1 MIDTSNLKLTNK
13 QINKFFKEYEKN
25 FFTFLKNHKK
35 WQLAK
40 KTIKSPLFKEILLF
54 TKYILYLYT
63 NELDINLKSSHK
75 FLAHWNFLILAVLI
89 VAKSIETKQKD
100 NTFNELANLLSS
112 KDLAILNDE
121 YTSYP
126 NTLVEYKQEI
136 DNFIIR
142 LYKIIDFKIKLS
154 SLAKIV
160 YELIAILLFKN
171 QNAKNDPSQETKL
184 TDQEIINYLNLFK
197 IFRKNIMKSFPTF
210 FNHLIYIINC

>member
-1 MIDTSNLKLTNK
+1 
-13 QINKFFKEYEKN
+13 
-25 FFTFLKNHKK
+25 
-35 WQLAK
+35 
-40 KTIKSPLFKEILLF
+40 
-54 TKYILYLYT
+54 
-63 NELDINLKSSHK
+63 
-75 FLAHWNFLILAVLI
+75 
-89 VAKSIETKQKD
+89 
-100 NTFNELANLLSS
+100 
-112 KDLAILNDE
+112 LNDE
-121 YTSYP
+121 ETSYP

-171 QNAKNDPSQETKL
+171 QNAKNDNSQETKL

>member
-40 KTIKSPLFKEILLF
+40 ETIKSPLFKEILLF

-171 QNAKNDPSQETKL
+171 QNAKNDNSQETKL